1 MSTAAPFFCVVSRG
15 SSERTIEAEWPDGTA
30 EIVETFADCFEALR
44 WSGTQCAAW
53 IDQRLTVKEG
63 PSFAAVGFPAKDSRR
78 DIAKR
83 IFDAL
88 CAKYPEKCMSS
99 EHFGPRSGNL
109 REYLAHLV

>member
-44 WSGTQCAAW
+44 WSVTQCAGW

-63 PSFAAVGFPAKDSRR
+63 HHLRQSGSRLRIVGAISPSGYLTR
-78 DIAKR
+78 
-83 IFDAL
+83 
-88 CAKYPEKCMSS
+88 CARNIQKSVCRQSIS
-99 EHFGPRSGNL
+99 DLG
-109 REYLAHLV
+109 LAI